1 MSGCPETLEAQALAT
16 LRRMFP
22 RERLATKHYFGILEA
37 LRTGRG

>member
-22 RERLATKHYFGILEA
+22 RGRLAT
-37 LRTGRG
+37 